1 MSARD
6 EVLARVRR
14 AQGPREVAPVP
25 REYRAAGTRG
35 PGDLE
40 LFAERLRDYRAR
52 VRLVAADEVADA
64 VAAALAER
72 GARHVVTAPGLPP
85 EWTATWAAAGSA
97 AASTAGSTAGTAAA
111 SAAGTG
117 AGSAAGT
124 GAASTAGTTTGST
137 AASAAGTGTGAASTA
152 ETGAEAAA
160 AAAAE
165 AARGPELSDPTGR
178 IESRVPLGGDA
189 REALR
194 EIVEAADA
202 VVTACHVAVA
212 ETGTIVLDH
221 DAADQGPRA
230 LTLVPDYHLVV
241 VRAEQVVAGVPDAVA
256 ALAGV
261 RTQTWISGPSATSDI
276 ELERVEGVHGPRTLE
291 VVIARRT

>member
-14 AQGPREVAPVP
+14 AKGPEGTVSVP

-35 PGDLE
+35 AGDLD

-52 VRLVAADEVADA
+52 VRVVDAHQVATTI
-64 VAAALAER
+64 AAALLER
-72 GARHVVTAPGLPP
+72 GARRVAVAPGTPVEWTGRPGLPDGV
-85 EWTATWAAAGSA
+85 EVDR
-97 AASTAGSTAGTAAA
+97 
-111 SAAGTG
+111 G
-117 AGSAAGT
+117 AVT
-124 GAASTAGTTTGST
+124 
-137 AASAAGTGTGAASTA
+137 
-152 ETGAEAAA
+152 
-160 AAAAE
+160 
-165 AARGPELSDPTGR
+165 
-178 IESRVPLGGDA
+178 VDA
-189 REALR
+189 LERT
-194 EIVEAADA
+194 DA
-202 VVTACHVAVA
+202 VVTACHVAIA

-221 DAADQGPRA
+221 DAADQGARA

-291 VVIARRT
+291 VVIAR

>member
-14 AQGPREVAPVP
+14 AKGPREVAPVP
-25 REYRAAGTRG
+25 REYRAAGSRG
-35 PGDLE
+35 PGDVE

-52 VRLVAADEVADA
+52 VRVVAADEVPGA
-64 VAAALAER
+64 VAAALRDR
-72 GARHVVTAPGLPP
+72 GARFVVTAPGAPSA
-85 EWTATWAAAGSA
+85 WTAEWA
-97 AASTAGSTAGTAAA
+97 
-111 SAAGTG
+111 
-117 AGSAAGT
+117 
-124 GAASTAGTTTGST
+124 
-137 AASAAGTGTGAASTA
+137 
-152 ETGAEAAA
+152 
-160 AAAAE
+160 
-165 AARGPELSDPTGR
+165 ELSDPAGR

-194 EIVEAADA
+194 EMLEAADA
-202 VVTACHVAVA
+202 VVTGCHVAVA

-221 DAADQGPRA
+221 DAVDQGPRA

-241 VRAEQVVAGVPDAVA
+241 VRADQVVAGVPDAVA

-261 RTQTWISGPSATSDI
+261 HTQTWISGPSATSDI

-291 VVIARRT
+291 VVIVRDTA

>member
-14 AQGPREVAPVP
+14 AKGPREVAPVP
-25 REYRAAGTRG
+25 RDYRAAGTRG

-40 LFAERLRDYRAR
+40 LFAERLRDYRALVR
-52 VRLVAADEVADA
+52 VVAADEVAGA
-64 VAAALAER
+64 VAAALADR
-72 GARHVVTAPGLPP
+72 GARHVVTAPGTPP
-85 EWTATWAAAGSA
+85 EWTAQWTAAWVGSSAESDAAGG
-97 AASTAGSTAGTAAA
+97 AGPGSEGGPQAGPGIEP
-111 SAAGTG
+111 AGTG
-117 AGSAAGT
+117 VEPEAGPAT
-124 GAASTAGTTTGST
+124 GPGDPGPEPGGQGSEH
-137 AASAAGTGTGAASTA
+137 A
-152 ETGAEAAA
+152 
-160 AAAAE
+160 
-165 AARGPELSDPTGR
+165 ELSDSSGR

-202 VVTACHVAVA
+202 VVTACHVAIA

-241 VRAEQVVAGVPDAVA
+241 VRADQVVAGVPDAVA

-291 VVIARRT
+291 VVITR

>member
-14 AQGPREVAPVP
+14 AKGARAAPPVP

-35 PGDLE
+35 AGDVE

-52 VRLVAADEVADA
+52 VRVVGAGE
-64 VAAALAER
+64 VAAAVAEALRER
-72 GARHVVTAPGLPP
+72 GARHVVTAPGTPP
-85 EWTATWAAAGSA
+85 EWTRQWVDE
-97 AASTAGSTAGTAAA
+97 ASGALTALGLSDLG
-111 SAAGTG
+111 GR
-117 AGSAAGT
+117 
-124 GAASTAGTTTGST
+124 
-137 AASAAGTGTGAASTA
+137 
-152 ETGAEAAA
+152 
-160 AAAAE
+160 AAE
-165 AARGPELSDPTGR
+165 PEANPEANPEAVRVEVVGGPVDVTSLER
-178 IESRVPLGGDA
+178 
-189 REALR
+189 
-194 EIVEAADA
+194 ADA
-202 VVTACHVAVA
+202 VLTACHVAVA

-221 DAADQGPRA
+221 DAPDQGPRA

-241 VRAEQVVAGVPDAVA
+241 VRADQVVAGVPDAVA

-291 VVIARRT
+291 VVIVR

>member
-14 AQGPREVAPVP
+14 AKGPAEPPPVL
-25 REYRAAGTRG
+25 RDYRVAGTLG
-35 PGDLE
+35 VGDLG

-52 VRLVAADEVADA
+52 VRVVDADQVAATV
-64 VAAALAER
+64 VAALLER
-72 GARHVVTAPGLPP
+72 GVRRVVAAPGTPV
-85 EWTATWAAAGSA
+85 EWTALPDQQQLPDQPEPSDQPGQPKPPDQ
-97 AASTAGSTAGTAAA
+97 
-111 SAAGTG
+111 
-117 AGSAAGT
+117 
-124 GAASTAGTTTGST
+124 
-137 AASAAGTGTGAASTA
+137 
-152 ETGAEAAA
+152 
-160 AAAAE
+160 
-165 AARGPELSDPTGR
+165 PELSDQQELSEQPEPSDQPELPDQRELSDPVGR
-178 IESRVPLGGDA
+178 VESRDPLGGDL
-189 REALR
+189 READ
-194 EIVEAADA
+194 AAGVDVIRDPVTVDTLERTDA
-202 VVTACHVAVA
+202 VVTACHVAIA

-241 VRAEQVVAGVPDAVA
+241 VRADQVVPGVPDAVA

-291 VVIARRT
+291 VVIVR

>member
-14 AQGPREVAPVP
+14 AKGPGAAAPVR

-40 LFAERLRDYRAR
+40 LFAQRLRDYRAQ
-52 VRLVAADEVADA
+52 VRIVGADEVPGAIA
-64 VAAALAER
+64 EALRDR
-72 GARHVVTAPGLPP
+72 GARLVVAAPGIPP
-85 EWTATWAAAGSA
+85 AWTSTWTSA
-97 AASTAGSTAGTAAA
+97 WSDQ
-111 SAAGTG
+111 
-117 AGSAAGT
+117 
-124 GAASTAGTTTGST
+124 
-137 AASAAGTGTGAASTA
+137 
-152 ETGAEAAA
+152 
-160 AAAAE
+160 
-165 AARGPELSDPTGR
+165 PELSDPGGR
-178 IESRVPLGGDA
+178 IEFRVPLGGDPGEA
-189 REALR
+189 APDPGETEPHPGSQAAPLPGEAEPHSRETERRPGEAEPLSR
-194 EIVEAADA
+194 EIEPPRREIELLGRETGLIRTPVGVATLERVDA

-241 VRAEQVVAGVPDAVA
+241 VRADQVVAGVPDAVA

-291 VVIARRT
+291 VVIAR

>member
-14 AQGPREVAPVP
+14 AKGPRDVPPVP
-25 REYRAAGTRG
+25 RDYRAAGTRG

-40 LFAERLRDYRAR
+40 LFTERLRDYRALVR
-52 VRLVAADEVADA
+52 VVAADEVADA
-64 VAAALAER
+64 VAAALRDR
-72 GARHVVTAPGLPP
+72 GARHVVTAPGVPP
-85 EWTATWAAAGSA
+85 EWTAGWAGSGA
-97 AASTAGSTAGTAAA
+97 EPAGGPGT
-111 SAAGTG
+111 
-117 AGSAAGT
+117 GSAAGP
-124 GAASTAGTTTGST
+124 GDEPATGSQAEPT
-137 AASAAGTGTGAASTA
+137 GPAAEPAAEPAAGPATGS
-152 ETGAEAAA
+152 GAEPG
-160 AAAAE
+160 
-165 AARGPELSDPTGR
+165 GPGSEPGGAGSEHAELSDPVGR

-241 VRAEQVVAGVPDAVA
+241 VRADQVVAGVPDAVA
-256 ALAGV
+256 ALVGV

-291 VVIARRT
+291 VVITR

>member
-14 AQGPREVAPVP
+14 AKGPGGAAPVP

-52 VRLVAADEVADA
+52 VRLVAADEVPGA
-64 VAAALAER
+64 VAAALRDR
-72 GARHVVTAPGLPP
+72 GARLVVVAPGFPP
-85 EWTATWAAAGSA
+85 EWTSTWSDQ
-97 AASTAGSTAGTAAA
+97 
-111 SAAGTG
+111 
-117 AGSAAGT
+117 
-124 GAASTAGTTTGST
+124 
-137 AASAAGTGTGAASTA
+137 
-152 ETGAEAAA
+152 
-160 AAAAE
+160 
-165 AARGPELSDPTGR
+165 PELSDPGGR
-178 IESRVPLGGDA
+178 IESRVPLGGDPRGALGQGPREARVVPRETVGRETVGRETVGEDA
-189 REALR
+189 RETVGGDAGGAEPAGR
-194 EIVEAADA
+194 EAGLIRTPVGVDTLERVDA

-241 VRAEQVVAGVPDAVA
+241 VRADQVVAGVPDAVA

-291 VVIARRT
+291 VVIAR

>member
-14 AQGPREVAPVP
+14 AQGPRDVAAVP
-25 REYRAAGTRG
+25 RDYRAAGTRG

-52 VRLVAADEVADA
+52 VRLVAASEVAAA
-64 VAAALAER
+64 VAAALRER
-72 GARHVVTAPGLPP
+72 GARHVVTAPGVPP
-85 EWTATWAAAGSA
+85 GWTATWAAW
-97 AASTAGSTAGTAAA
+97 
-111 SAAGTG
+111 
-117 AGSAAGT
+117 
-124 GAASTAGTTTGST
+124 
-137 AASAAGTGTGAASTA
+137 TA
-152 ETGAEAAA
+152 ESA
-160 AAAAE
+160 
-165 AARGPELSDPTGR
+165 ELSDPAGR
-178 IESRVPLGGDA
+178 IESRVPLGGDV

-194 EIVEAADA
+194 DIVEAADA

-241 VRAEQVVAGVPDAVA
+241 VRADQVVAGVPDAVA

-276 ELERVEGVHGPRTLE
+276 ELERVEGVHGPRALE
-291 VVIARRT
+291 VVIAR

>member
-14 AQGPREVAPVP
+14 ARGAGGAVAVP

-35 PGDLE
+35 PGDLA

-52 VRLVAADEVADA
+52 VRVVAAGEVAEA
-64 VAAALAER
+64 IAAALR
-72 GARHVVTAPGLPP
+72 DRDARLVVPAPGAPP
-85 EWTATWAAAGSA
+85 AWTAGWPRPDAPVD
-97 AASTAGSTAGTAAA
+97 
-111 SAAGTG
+111 
-117 AGSAAGT
+117 
-124 GAASTAGTTTGST
+124 
-137 AASAAGTGTGAASTA
+137 
-152 ETGAEAAA
+152 
-160 AAAAE
+160 
-165 AARGPELSDPTGR
+165 RPTLER
-178 IESRVPLGGDA
+178 
-189 REALR
+189 
-194 EIVEAADA
+194 ADA

-230 LTLVPDYHLVV
+230 LTLIPDYHLVV
-241 VRAEQVVAGVPDAVA
+241 VRADQVVAGVPDAVA

-291 VVIARRT
+291 VVVAT

>member
-14 AQGPREVAPVP
+14 AKGPGGAAPVP

-52 VRLVAADEVADA
+52 VRLVAADEVPGA
-64 VAAALAER
+64 VAAALRDR
-72 GARHVVTAPGLPP
+72 GSRLVVVAPGIPP
-85 EWTATWAAAGSA
+85 EWTSTWSDQ
-97 AASTAGSTAGTAAA
+97 
-111 SAAGTG
+111 
-117 AGSAAGT
+117 
-124 GAASTAGTTTGST
+124 
-137 AASAAGTGTGAASTA
+137 
-152 ETGAEAAA
+152 
-160 AAAAE
+160 
-165 AARGPELSDPTGR
+165 PELSDPGGR
-178 IESRVPLGGDA
+178 IESRVPLGGDPRGA
-189 REALR
+189 LGQGPREARVAPR
-194 EIVEAADA
+194 ETAGEDARGTGGGDAGGAEPAGREAGLIRTPVGVDTLERVDA

-221 DAADQGPRA
+221 DAVDQGPRA

-241 VRAEQVVAGVPDAVA
+241 VRADQVVAGVPDAVA

-291 VVIARRT
+291 VVIIR

>member
-14 AQGPREVAPVP
+14 AKGPREVAPVP

-40 LFAERLRDYRAR
+40 LFAERLRDYRALVR
-52 VRLVAADEVADA
+52 VVAADEVASA
-64 VAAALAER
+64 VAGALRER
-72 GARHVVTAPGLPP
+72 RAHHVVTAPGVPP
-85 EWTATWAAAGSA
+85 EWTAGWVAGD
-97 AASTAGSTAGTAAA
+97 ASGREAQGP
-111 SAAGTG
+111 TG
-117 AGSAAGT
+117 PT
-124 GAASTAGTTTGST
+124 GP
-137 AASAAGTGTGAASTA
+137 TA
-152 ETGAEAAA
+152 E
-160 AAAAE
+160 
-165 AARGPELSDPTGR
+165 GPELSDPAGR
-178 IESRVPLGGDA
+178 ITSRVPLGGDA
-189 REALR
+189 REALPAGRDQAGAHPPIDDVR
-194 EIVEAADA
+194 EVRRVGGGDAWAVLREVVETADA

-221 DAADQGPRA
+221 DAADQGPRL

-241 VRAEQVVAGVPDAVA
+241 VRADQVVAGVPDAVA

-261 RTQTWISGPSATSDI
+261 LTQTWISGPSATSDI

-291 VVIARRT
+291 VVITR

>member
-1 MSARD
+1 
-6 EVLARVRR
+6 
-14 AQGPREVAPVP
+14 
-25 REYRAAGTRG
+25 
-35 PGDLE
+35 
-40 LFAERLRDYRAR
+40 
-52 VRLVAADEVADA
+52 
-64 VAAALAER
+64 
-72 GARHVVTAPGLPP
+72 
-85 EWTATWAAAGSA
+85 
-97 AASTAGSTAGTAAA
+97 
-111 SAAGTG
+111 
-117 AGSAAGT
+117 
-124 GAASTAGTTTGST
+124 
-137 AASAAGTGTGAASTA
+137 
-152 ETGAEAAA
+152 
-160 AAAAE
+160 
-165 AARGPELSDPTGR
+165 LSDPAGR

-291 VVIARRT
+291 VVIVTPDLTEKV

>member
-1 MSARD
+1 MMSARD

-14 AQGPREVAPVP
+14 AKGPREVPPVP
-25 REYRAAGTRG
+25 REYRAVGTRG

-52 VRLVAADEVADA
+52 VRLVAADEVPDA

-72 GARHVVTAPGLPP
+72 GARHVVTAPGVPP
-85 EWTATWAAAGSA
+85 EWTATWAGSGSA
-97 AASTAGSTAGTAAA
+97 AASTAGSD
-111 SAAGTG
+111 
-117 AGSAAGT
+117 
-124 GAASTAGTTTGST
+124 
-137 AASAAGTGTGAASTA
+137 
-152 ETGAEAAA
+152 AEAAP
-160 AAAAE
+160 E
-165 AARGPELSDPTGR
+165 AARGPELSDPAGR

-189 REALR
+189 RGALR
-194 EIVEAADA
+194 GIVEAADA

-241 VRAEQVVAGVPDAVA
+241 VRADQVVAGVPDAVA

-291 VVIARRT
+291 VVIALRS